1 MPGNFFTSLFARDK
15 GKQLSDFSELYA
27 DMHSHFIPGID
38 DGCKTI
44 DESLALIRSMM
55 ELGFRKLITTPHV
68 MSDYFKN
75 NSAIITEGLGK
86 LKEKLSA
93 EFIRVELEAAA
104 EYYLDDVFLKLLD
117 KRNLLTFGS
126 EKYLL
131 LEVSYI
137 NYPENF
143 NNMIFDILVKG
154 YTPVLAHPERYPYW
168 SVKFEEY
175 KKLRDMGVLF
185 QLNIT
190 SFSGYYGPDVKRT
203 AEKLAAHNMVD
214 FLGSDAHHH
223 KHIAAL
229 QKSLT
234 SKTLSTL
241 VKGNLLNKKL

>member
-1 MPGNFFTSLFARDK
+1 MGNIFSSLFAKNK
-15 GKQLSDFSELYA
+15 GVELSDFSELGA

-38 DGCKTI
+38 DGAKNI
-44 DESLALIRSMM
+44 DDSLSLIRSMA
-55 ELGFRKLITTPHV
+55 ELGFRKLITTPHI

-86 LKEKLSA
+86 LREKLAA
-93 EFIRVELEAAA
+93 EFIRIELEAAA

-117 KRNLLTFGS
+117 RGDMLTFGR

-143 NNMIFDILVKG
+143 NNMIFDIIVKG
-154 YTPVLAHPERYPYW
+154 YTPVLAHPERYPFW

-190 SFSGYYGPDVKRT
+190 SLSGYYGPDVKRT
-203 AEKLAAHNMVD
+203 AEKLAANNMID
-214 FLGSDAHHH
+214 FLGSDAHHD
-223 KHIAAL
+223 KHITAL
-229 QKSLT
+229 RKSLG
-234 SKTLSTL
+234 SKTLATL
-241 VKGNLLNKKL
+241 LKGDLLNKKL